1 MPKFFKSA
9 DPNTEMS
16 FLDHLEALRWHL
28 VRSVAVILVL
38 AIVAFIRKDILFDG
52 IIFALKRP
60 DFPTY
65 RFMCWLSDRYGL
77 DLCITDF
84 SFSLISINLSGQF
97 TTHMFVAFVAGL
109 VLGMPYLLWEIWR
122 FVKPALSGKEK
133 KYSRGIVFFTSF
145 LFITGVLFGYYV
157 ISPMSINFLGSYQVS
172 AQVVNQINLDSYI
185 STITILTLASG
196 VIFEL
201 PMVVYFLS
209 KLGVVTP
216 KFMRHYRKHSM
227 VVILIVAALITP
239 SPDVTSQ
246 MLVAIPLFLLYE
258 ISIFISAAV
267 VKKGSTVIS

>member
-1 MPKFFKSA
+1 MSKFFKGA
-9 DPNTEMS
+9 DPNSEMS

-28 VRSVAVILVL
+28 VRAAAVIIGL

-65 RFMCWLSDRYGL
+65 RLLCWLSAKYNL

-84 SFSLISINLSGQF
+84 SFDLISINLSGQF
-97 TTHMFVAFVAGL
+97 TTHMFVAFMAGL
-109 VLGMPYLLWEIWR
+109 IIGMPYLLWEIWR
-122 FVKPALSGKEK
+122 FVKPALSSTEK
-133 KYSRGIVFFTSF
+133 KYTRGVVFFTSA

-157 ISPMSINFLGSYQVS
+157 ISPMSINFLGTYQVS
-172 AQVVNQINLDSYI
+172 SLVKNQINLDSYI
-185 STITILTLASG
+185 STITILTLAAG

-209 KLGVVTP
+209 KVGVITP
-216 KFMRHYRKHSM
+216 AFMRSYRKHSM

-246 MLVAIPLFLLYE
+246 LLVALPLFLLYE

-267 VKKGSTVIS
+267 VKKELKRT

>member
-1 MPKFFKSA
+1 MARFFKKP

-28 VRSVAVILVL
+28 VRSVIVIFSFAL
-38 AIVAFIRKDILFDG
+38 VAFLRKDILFDG
-52 IIFALKRP
+52 IIFALRRP
-60 DFPTY
+60 NFPTY
-65 RFMCWLSDRYGL
+65 RVLCWLSEKYNIDM
-77 DLCITDF
+77 CIKDF
-84 SFSLISINLSGQF
+84 SFDLISINLSGQF
-97 TTHMFVAFVAGL
+97 TTHMFVAFIAGL
-109 VLGMPYLLWEIWR
+109 VIGMPYLLWEIWR
-122 FVKPALSGKEK
+122 FVKPALSSKEK

-145 LFITGVLFGYYV
+145 LFIIGVLFGYYI
-157 ISPMSINFLGSYQVS
+157 ISPMSINFLGTYQVS
-172 AQVVNQINLDSYI
+172 TLVRNQINLDSYI

-209 KLGVVTP
+209 KLGVITP

-227 VVILIVAALITP
+227 VVILIIAALITP

-246 MLVAIPLFLLYE
+246 LLVAIPLFLLYE

-267 VKKGSTVIS
+267 VNKEASSS

>member
-109 VLGMPYLLWEIWR
+109 VLGMPYLLW
-122 FVKPALSGKEK
+122 
-133 KYSRGIVFFTSF
+133 
-145 LFITGVLFGYYV
+145 
-157 ISPMSINFLGSYQVS
+157 
-172 AQVVNQINLDSYI
+172 
-185 STITILTLASG
+185 
-196 VIFEL
+196 
-201 PMVVYFLS
+201 
-209 KLGVVTP
+209 
-216 KFMRHYRKHSM
+216 
-227 VVILIVAALITP
+227 
-239 SPDVTSQ
+239 
-246 MLVAIPLFLLYE
+246 
-258 ISIFISAAV
+258 
-267 VKKGSTVIS
+267 